1 MLKRQFLSLLVM
13 LALPLVACAQSAEEF
28 VEGTHYEVLETPLR
42 TANPDKIEVME
53 FFWYGCGHC
62 YNFEPLITQWKKQIP
77 EDVEFVGSPATWNK
91 PMELHAM
98 AYYTAEVMGVLD
110 IMHNVIFQAMNV
122 DRKRLGSEDEIAEL
136 FAANGVDEAEFR
148 KTFNS
153 FGVGSQTRQANSRVR
168 SAKITGTPE
177 LLINGKYRINT
188 RAAGS
193 QANML
198 KIADFLIAKERAAGS

>member
-1 MLKRQFLSLLVM
+1 
-13 LALPLVACAQSAEEF
+13 
-28 VEGTHYEVLETPLR
+28 
-42 TANPDKIEVME
+42 
-53 FFWYGCGHC
+53 
-62 YNFEPLITQWKKQIP
+62 
-77 EDVEFVGSPATWNK
+77 
-91 PMELHAM
+91 M
-98 AYYTAEVMGVLD
+98 AYYTADVMGVLD
-110 IMHNVIFQAMNV
+110 TMHNVIFQAMNV

-168 SAKITGTPE
+168 SAKISGTPE